1 MEIEIKEIRKKDYK
15 KAIQYAIKGMQFNKF
30 LDNKFLL
37 HLYGRYFWYLELT
50 KSTQIV
56 AAYIEDELAGV
67 LLADI
72 KQEEKKYK
80 SFLKSLYIKMFEFM
94 QNILYKEVALK
105 YNGVN
110 KIMFEEYKKKNN
122 PSGEI
127 KFFAVNPN
135 ITCKGIGSK
144 ILEEF
149 ERREK
154 GKQIFLFT
162 DEACSY
168 KFYENR
174 GFERV
179 GEKEVSLDLKRK
191 VNLKCFLY
199 SKNI

>member
-15 KAIQYAIKGMQFNKF
+15 KAILYAIKGMQFYKY

-37 HLYGRYFWYLELT
+37 HLYGRYFWYLEFT
-50 KSTQIV
+50 NATQIV

-72 KQEEKKYK
+72 EGERKHKYFFK
-80 SFLKSLYIKMFEFM
+80 SIYIKIFEFL

-105 YNGVN
+105 YNDVN

-122 PSGEI
+122 PNGEI
-127 KFFAVNPN
+127 KFFAVNPD
-135 ITCKGIGSK
+135 IKGKGIGSK

-154 GKQIFLFT
+154 GKQFFLFT
-162 DEACSY
+162 DDACSY
-168 KFYENR
+168 QFYESR
-174 GFERV
+174 GFERAC
-179 GEKEVSLDLKRK
+179 EKEISLNFKSK

>member
-15 KAIQYAIKGMQFNKF
+15 KAIQYAIEGMQFNKF

-80 SFLKSLYIKMFEFM
+80 SFFKSLYIKMFEFM

-122 PSGEI
+122 PNGEI

-179 GEKEVSLDLKRK
+179 GEKEVSLNLKSK

>member
-15 KAIQYAIKGMQFNKF
+15 KAIEYAIKGMQFYKY

-37 HLYGRYFWYLELT
+37 HLYGRYFWYLEFT
-50 KSTQIV
+50 NATQIV

-72 KQEEKKYK
+72 EGERKHKYFFK
-80 SFLKSLYIKMFEFM
+80 SIYIKIFEFL

-105 YNGVN
+105 YNDVN

-122 PSGEI
+122 PNGEI
-127 KFFAVNPN
+127 KFFAVNPD
-135 ITCKGIGSK
+135 IKGKGIGSK

-162 DEACSY
+162 DDACSY
-168 KFYENR
+168 QFYESR
-174 GFERV
+174 GFERAC
-179 GEKEVSLDLKRK
+179 EKEISLNFKSK